1 MHGMLK
7 QNCIFRLILE
17 YPPLKMLK
25 KLLLIF
31 IGLASNTYIVNAQC
45 SETEI
50 TRIMLIGDS
59 WAQFI
64 GADGSINTNLSKWG
78 HTKYKF
84 YTNSVLA
91 ENGTQTTTFVDP
103 VRLAEIQNQ
112 LNLHPDIDLVHLS
125 LGGNDVL
132 STWNVNYTSAQTDS
146 LLDSV
151 YARLTFIIDFI
162 KTAKPGVRVLWSGYA
177 YPNFGEIISE
187 LAPFQSTHPF
197 YGLWS
202 GMGFPTFSELN
213 TILNTYSNSM
223 DSLAANDPQV
233 EFVRGTGLMQY
244 YYGQTTN
251 LGVPPGGTY
260 PAFSATLP
268 DGFSNYP
275 SPKPSMRNYVIFRDC
290 FHLSPDAFDKF
301 VEYQTQKFYH
311 KALMDDQYFISEGG
325 NRDGSVSSSGVVSTF
340 LQMGNDGTDDF
351 ATVLSFN
358 TAVMPDT
365 GVSNASIFIRR
376 ESLTGTNPIGNNLQL
391 KIVSGSF
398 SLSADVE
405 AADYTD
411 PGDGSAVPCLF
422 GSNNGNEH
430 WIRLEIPAAL
440 LPFISNDTL
449 TQFVISAPGA
459 AGLVTFTG
467 AADADFAPV
476 LNITYGSGTVSLPEN
491 DSRPKLVHTY
501 PNPTY
506 GPLLIESNGA
516 KILEIE
522 VYNLPGELVLKQV
535 MKKNS
540 VNLHE
545 LPSGMYIVK
554 IYTETGVVVN
564 RVVKR

>member
-1 MHGMLK
+1 
-7 QNCIFRLILE
+7 
-17 YPPLKMLK
+17 
-25 KLLLIF
+25 
-31 IGLASNTYIVNAQC
+31 
-45 SETEI
+45 
-50 TRIMLIGDS
+50 MLIGDS

-64 GADGSINTNLSKWG
+64 GADGCINTALSKWG

-91 ENGTQTTTFVDP
+91 ENGTVTTDFVDP

-112 LNLHPDIDLVHLS
+112 LNLHPDIDLVQLS

-132 STWNVNYTSAQTDS
+132 NTWNINYTPAQTDS

-177 YPNFGEIISE
+177 YPNFGEIIE
-187 LAPFQSTHPF
+187 GQAPFQSTHPF

-202 GMGFPTFSELN
+202 GMGFPTFIELN
-213 TILNTYSNSM
+213 TILNTYSSSM
-223 DSLAANDPQV
+223 DTLAANDPQV

-244 YYGQTTN
+244 YYGQPTA
-251 LGVPPGGTY
+251 LGIPPGGTY
-260 PAFSATLP
+260 PALSATLP

-275 SPKPSMRNYVIFRDC
+275 SPKPSMRNYLIFRDC
-290 FHLSPDAFDKF
+290 FHLSPDAFNLF

-325 NRDGSVSSSGVVSTF
+325 SRDGSVSSLGSVSTL
-340 LQMGNDGTDDF
+340 LQMGNDGTDDY

-365 GVSNASIFIRR
+365 GVSAASIFLRR
-376 ESLTGTNPIGNNLQL
+376 ESLVGVNPIGSSLQI
-391 KIVSGSF
+391 KIASGGF
-398 SLSADVE
+398 SLSANVE
-405 AADYTD
+405 ASDYTD

-422 GSNNGNEH
+422 GSNDGNGH
-430 WIRLEIPAAL
+430 WIRLELPPSF

-449 TQFVISAPGA
+449 TQFIISAPGA

-467 AADADFAPV
+467 ATDADFAPV
-476 LNITYGSGTVSLPEN
+476 LNITYGPETVSIAENNALPK
-491 DSRPKLVHTY
+491 SIITY

-506 GPLLIESNGA
+506 GPLVIETNGV
-516 KILEIE
+516 KISEIE
-522 VYNLPGELVLKQV
+522 VFNLPGELVLKQEL
-535 MKKNS
+535 KNNS
-540 VNLHE
+540 INLAE
-545 LPSGMYIVK
+545 LPAGMYIVK
-554 IYTETGVVVN
+554 IYTESGMVVS